1 MSEHGRNQL
10 CPAVPSV
17 LTKTKSI
24 PGYEDAPGRGK
35 NHDVE
40 LGCRREFTLEAS
52 QQQPEE
58 LGRAGNILI

>member
-1 MSEHGRNQL
+1 MSGGGSNQL

-35 NHDVE
+35 NHE
-40 LGCRREFTLEAS
+40 CGEAA
-52 QQQPEE
+52 EE
-58 LGRAGNILI
+58 NLHWKHLSSSLKS